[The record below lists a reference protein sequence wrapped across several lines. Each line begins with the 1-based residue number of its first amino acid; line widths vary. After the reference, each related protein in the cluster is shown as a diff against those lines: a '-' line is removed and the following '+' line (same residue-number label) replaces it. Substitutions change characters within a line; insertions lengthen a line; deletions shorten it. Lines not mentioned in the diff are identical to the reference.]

1 MTEKRVP
8 ISLTAQDLKDL
19 EQFKQ
24 ATEQTKDAPT
34 AYQLFKRGLKAWKKE
49 NPLRDIAAQSSLEL

>member
-1 MTEKRVP
+1 MAVKRVP
-8 ISLTAQDLKDL
+8 ISLNDQDLIELAHYKR
-19 EQFKQ
+19 

-49 NPLRDIAAQSSLEL
+49 NPLRDIAVQSSLEL